1 VVQKKSTYLNLLA
14 KVIRDLHGYPA
25 LHVQTVFV
33 SLLDVENN
41 TLQRDV
47 EVFALLLH
55 SEARK
60 CFAWSD
66 PAGEP
71 VILLGTAEVNSP
83 EQALRTFYA
92 KRNA

>member
-1 VVQKKSTYLNLLA
+1 MVQKKSTYLNSLA
-14 KVIRDLHGYPA
+14 KIICDLHGYPA

-41 TLQRDV
+41 PLQRDV
-47 EVFALLLH
+47 EVFALMLH
-55 SEARK
+55 TEARK

-66 PAGEP
+66 PSGQP

-92 KRNA
+92 KRSV

>member
-1 VVQKKSTYLNLLA
+1 VVQRKSNYLNSLA
-14 KVIRDLHGYPA
+14 NAIRDLHGYPA
-25 LHVQTVFV
+25 MHVQTVFV
-33 SLLDVENN
+33 SLLDFENN

-55 SEARK
+55 TEARK

-66 PAGEP
+66 PPGEP
-71 VILLGTAEVNSP
+71 VILLGTADVNSP